1 MKRLPKSIG
10 GVARKGGK
18 FLKSRPISVLTNR
31 TTIVAMT
38 GILLESQFFVS
49 IRNYQQFYEFL
60 EMRPDELTG
69 A

>member
-1 MKRLPKSIG
+1 
-10 GVARKGGK
+10 
-18 FLKSRPISVLTNR
+18 
-31 TTIVAMT
+31 MT